1 MKRTWYFFRRN
12 TLALIGLGILLA
24 IVFVAIYAIFT
35 PVPWNTMTVYCG
47 TGFSPTN
54 LPGPGNANG
63 LCTGVTGEPIVCT
76 YNGIASPG
84 PGCYATPVGYQGFV
98 APTLSLTSF
107 NAGPLPFGSLTTSGG
122 AFASFFNM
130 YQGLLRG
137 ADWTLFISVS
147 IVAAGAAIGLLLGAI
162 AGFAGG
168 WVDEAIMRLVDIFLS
183 IPQILF
189 VIIVVAVI
197 STDLTSASFNVSF
210 IRVYLLIIAFV
221 VVWWPFYTRIVR
233 GQVLVVREQR
243 FVEAA
248 KASGAKKRRIIMR
261 HIIPNS
267 VYPVFVQ
274 MSLDVGTIPLIL
286 GALVYLGFQIFPSV
300 TAGSFPEWG
309 SISATAI
316 DPTVL
321 GTILFSCEG
330 GTCIIPWWQLFF
342 PGLALFTFSISV
354 NLFSD
359 GIRDALDPRLRR

>member
-12 TLALIGLGILLA
+12 TLALIGLGILVT
-24 IVFVAIYAIFT
+24 IVVVAIYAIFT

-54 LPGPGNANG
+54 PPGPGNSAG
-63 LCTGVTGEPIVCT
+63 LCIGFNGPTVCT
-76 YNGIASPG
+76 YNGINSPG

-98 APTLSLTSF
+98 APTLNPSTF
-107 NAGPLPFGSLTTSGG
+107 NSGPLPFGSLTTSGG
-122 AFASFFNM
+122 AFPTFFNM

-137 ADWTLFISVS
+137 ADWTLFISLS
-147 IVAAGAAIGLLLGAI
+147 IVVSGAAIGLLLGAI
-162 AGFAGG
+162 AGFVGG

-189 VIIVVAVI
+189 VIIVVAVV
-197 STDLTSASFNVSF
+197 STDLTSVSF
-210 IRVYLLIIAFV
+210 TVSYVRVYLLILAFT

-248 KASGAKKRRIIMR
+248 RASGAKKRRIIMR

-274 MSLDVGTIPLIL
+274 MSLDVGAIPLIL

-321 GTILFSCEG
+321 TTVLSSCEL

-342 PGLALFTFSISV
+342 PGLALFAFAISV

-359 GIRDALDPRLRR
+359 GIRDALDPRMRR